1 MNPNKKK
8 SLLIWCLFQTVS
20 LTSSKKEENSLSEE
34 KLRQREE
41 GGQNTSKSLKKWT
54 KYFDLS
60 LTRDFYWIFI
70 HRYINVP
77 ENLTSKQPK
86 LSNEECSFAFLGKIS
101 YNDQS
106 PKQ

>member
-41 GGQNTSKSLKKWT
+41 GGQNTSKSLKK
-54 KYFDLS
+54 
-60 LTRDFYWIFI
+60 
-70 HRYINVP
+70 
-77 ENLTSKQPK
+77 
-86 LSNEECSFAFLGKIS
+86 
-101 YNDQS
+101 
-106 PKQ
+106 